1 MVGRAFLLSSM
12 LVIMTPG
19 VDAALITQTVFRFA
33 RRGPALAAAGGM
45 ITAGCGHAL
54 LSVTTASLL
63 PTAGLF
69 VAWQAMGA
77 AVLLAWGSWSL
88 WESFRPV
95 APASASTPAPP
106 RRRSF
111 LVGFLSTATNP
122 KVGLFLVAF
131 LPQFVPPGSP
141 TTSTLAVLATVY
153 LAMGAIWLCV
163 WVELNYR
170 LRRRTPATGLVRL
183 LRRLTAL
190 LFIALA
196 ARLVS
201 TI

>member
-1 MVGRAFLLSSM
+1 VSGAFVLSSM

-33 RRGPALAAAGGM
+33 RRGPALAAAAGM

-54 LSVTTASLL
+54 LSITSASLL

-69 VAWQAMGA
+69 VAWQALGA

-88 WESFRPV
+88 WESFH
-95 APASASTPAPP
+95 PAVPTSVTTPEPP

-141 TTSTLAVLATVY
+141 TTSTLAVLAVVHLTI
-153 LAMGAIWLCV
+153 GAVWLCV

-170 LRRRTPATGLVRL
+170 LRRRTPAPGLVRL
-183 LRRLTAL
+183 LRRLTAV

-196 ARLVS
+196 ARLLT